1 MKDKRLN
8 VLYRP
13 TKFSDVV
20 GQENAIKTLVGS
32 ILNNRVQN
40 AYIFEGETGSGK
52 TTTARIFSKS
62 LICRNRDNNGEAC
75 GECDVCKTFESNPE
89 LVDVI
94 EIDGGENRGIDKIR
108 ALKESLK
115 YPPKEGY
122 KVYIIDEFHMLTK
135 ESFTALLK
143 PIEEPPK
150 GVVFIFL
157 TTEMDKIMK
166 TIKNRCIKVKFNKLP
181 IHLIQK
187 RLKKIAIEN
196 DINCKDDVL
205 YKIALASEGVMRE
218 AITILEEVSI
228 MVNDREILESD
239 LKGLIN
245 IEEEYIKDLIK
256 LILNKDVVG
265 LMECIDDKESL
276 LSEADFNYII
286 SRLRRYLY
294 EKEVSQNTLKLI
306 SSMINVFV
314 EYKNKVIYNISIKTL
329 IELSSIDCIGLCS
342 DNEESTRWLL
352 DKFNIQDKD
361 AVSLLLEKDTELP
374 SENISKSSTDNNSNN
389 NLVVSKDKADLF
401 KSLMSIKFKEYESK
415 FGECI
420 LEVDEEN
427 ILIFTVDS
435 LQQKK
440 EITGFLKN
448 GYAQNLKP
456 ICEIDGFIVKVG

>member
-1 MKDKRLN
+1 
-8 VLYRP
+8 
-13 TKFSDVV
+13 
-20 GQENAIKTLVGS
+20 
-32 ILNNRVQN
+32 
-40 AYIFEGETGSGK
+40 
-52 TTTARIFSKS
+52 
-62 LICRNRDNNGEAC
+62 
-75 GECDVCKTFESNPE
+75 
-89 LVDVI
+89 
-94 EIDGGENRGIDKIR
+94 
-108 ALKESLK
+108 
-115 YPPKEGY
+115 
-122 KVYIIDEFHMLTK
+122 MLTK

-181 IHLIQK
+181 IYLVQK

-329 IELSSIDCIGLCS
+329 IELSGIDCIGLCS
-342 DNEESTRWLL
+342 DNKESTRWLL

-361 AVSLLLEKDTELP
+361 AISLLLEKDMKLP
-374 SENISKSSTDNNSNN
+374 SENISKSYTDNNSNN

-401 KSLMSIKFKEYESK
+401 KSLMSIKFKEYKSK

-420 LEVDEEN
+420 LEVNEEN